1 MGGARERV
9 GNGRKVW
16 SKEGGIGRRSKEERS
31 QGMEEKN
38 RKAGKERGKG
48 RGRKPV
54 SQ

>member
-1 MGGARERV
+1 MEEKCGAKRRNREEKQR
-9 GNGRKVW
+9 GK
-16 SKEGGIGRRSKEERS
+16 RS